1 MASID
6 DFVVTASSTF
16 KGSPQNIL
24 NYKIEELGSGTN
36 AVFATDLEMGPL
48 IEIDMGEGRF
58 VKSIKIYGKEMVKLQ
73 GIYVFIST
81 ESKLALES
89 FLFR

>member
-1 MASID
+1 MVSID

-36 AVFATDLEMGPL
+36 AVFETDPEIGPL
-48 IEIDMGEGRF
+48 VEIDMGEGRF
-58 VKSIKIYGKEMVKLQ
+58 VKSVKIYGKEMVKLQ
-73 GIYVFIST
+73 WIYVFISS
-81 ESKLALES
+81 ECK
-89 FLFR
+89 

>member
-1 MASID
+1 MVSID

-16 KGSPQNIL
+16 KGSPQNVL

-36 AVFATDLEMGPL
+36 DVFETDLEDGPL

-58 VKSIKIYGKEMVKLQ
+58 VKSIKIYGKEKNKLI
-73 GIYVFIST
+73 GIHIAIST
-81 ESKLALES
+81 ESKKG
-89 FLFR
+89 FN